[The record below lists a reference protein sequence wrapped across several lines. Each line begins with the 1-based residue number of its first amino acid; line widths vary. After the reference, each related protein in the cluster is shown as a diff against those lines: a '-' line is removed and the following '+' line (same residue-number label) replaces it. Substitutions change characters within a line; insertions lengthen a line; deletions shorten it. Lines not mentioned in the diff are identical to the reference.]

1 MMLATEPVI
10 VRFPARVLAIA
21 SVSQTVCGFENRVA
35 RDFNSMTAGTLLTKF
50 DNIAVTIV
58 KALRRCRLKPWPK
71 PSKRSVRPNVF
82 RSTDDQKEPD
92 EKDEQAP
99 VHFLVNQMRIA
110 CARDQHYGRTQCRD
124 QRRRKTGQESDQN
137 QDRHQT
143 SLDQRCMLNLQGL
156 GGSLGS
162 KVVNSPAERQ
172 PAEN

>member
-1 MMLATEPVI
+1 
-10 VRFPARVLAIA
+10 
-21 SVSQTVCGFENRVA
+21 
-35 RDFNSMTAGTLLTKF
+35 
-50 DNIAVTIV
+50 
-58 KALRRCRLKPWPK
+58 
-71 PSKRSVRPNVF
+71 
-82 RSTDDQKEPD
+82 
-92 EKDEQAP
+92 
-99 VHFLVNQMRIA
+99 MRIA